1 MTYNK
6 EIYESAKDKLE
17 KRRTNAERKAR
28 EVKNTFL
35 SQNKRAEQLIYLMGQ
50 TSSRIARE
58 VLSGGNVREKLTVLK
73 NENLKCQAEFDEI
86 LKKNGLTKKDI
97 TPDYFC
103 KECSDTGFKDGVMCN
118 CFRQLIKNEAYEK
131 LNEISP
137 LKVSRFE
144 DFDLGYYDLL
154 PEKQRSAMYKTFE
167 YCKSYA
173 ENFSLHSDS
182 LLFMGSTGLGK
193 THLSLAIAGVVIS
206 KGFGVVYGSA
216 QSFASMIERERFK
229 EIENED
235 VATTLISADLL
246 ILDDLGVEFQ
256 SPYVT
261 SVLYNIIDSRI
272 MKNAPTIIS
281 TNLSI
286 EDIKKKY
293 SERLVSRILG
303 GFSRINFYGK
313 DIRLLKRGII

>member
-118 CFRQLIKNEAYEK
+118 CFKQIIKNEAYEK

-154 PEKQRSAMYKTFE
+154 PEKQRSAMYKTLE

-216 QSFASMIERERFK
+216 QSFASMIEG
-229 EIENED
+229 
-235 VATTLISADLL
+235 SA
-246 ILDDLGVEFQ
+246 
-256 SPYVT
+256 
-261 SVLYNIIDSRI
+261 SR
-272 MKNAPTIIS
+272 K
-281 TNLSI
+281 
-286 EDIKKKY
+286 
-293 SERLVSRILG
+293 
-303 GFSRINFYGK
+303 
-313 DIRLLKRGII
+313 